1 MNTTIAGLMT
11 GLALGF
17 AGYFGGF
24 GAFIVVAVLGLA
36 GLIAGYLARGD
47 VHVADYVPTRSG
59 DGRRETSGD
68 GRQEA
73 DRRRTGYGTAPR
85 TEYRTRV
92 R

>member
-1 MNTTIAGLMT
+1 MT

-36 GLIAGYLARGD
+36 GLITGYLARGD

-59 DGRRETSGD
+59 DGRRETGGD

-73 DRRRTGYGTAPR
+73 DRHRTGYGTAPR
-85 TEYRTRV
+85 AEYRTRV